1 MAERQQVSP
10 AHHFW
15 HRLPAR
21 LGLAG
26 VAEDETARA
35 RRWAVRLEVLVGL
48 ATLWLPVVW
57 YAEAKG
63 LVDGKGLH
71 SMDLA
76 VWLVFA
82 TELGLLSALVRDRR
96 RYWRSNWLSLLL
108 VLSGPPLLVFH
119 QSLPVALLRLLRLLL
134 LAAVLFRMARN
145 SLRLLARHALAATL
159 VVAVFMVGTIGTLV
173 AAIEPKYTSVWD
185 GLWWAVVTISTVGYG
200 DLAPATPVGRLLG
213 VLLIVFGV
221 LTFSM
226 VMANVAAALVGLQVE
241 RSSAEIE
248 REETRHEKH
257 LMARLDA
264 LGTRLDRLEAL
275 LQAQAQARPPEPSH
289 APAPATG
296 GPGAPGAPG
305 PPP

>member
-1 MAERQQVSP
+1 MAP

-26 VAEDETARA
+26 VAADESAGA
-35 RRWAVRLEVLVGL
+35 RRWAVRMEVLVGL

-63 LVDGKGLH
+63 LVDGQGLH
-71 SMDLA
+71 TMDLA

-96 RYWRSNWLSLLL
+96 RYWRNNWLSLLL
-108 VLSGPPLLVFH
+108 VLSGPPLLLLH
-119 QSLPVALLRLLRLLL
+119 QGLPVALLRLLRLLL
-134 LAAVLFRMARN
+134 LAVVLFRMARN

-159 VVAVFMVGTIGTLV
+159 IVAVFMVGTIGTLV
-173 AAIEPKYTSVWD
+173 AAIEPKYGSIWD

-241 RSSAEIE
+241 RSSAELE
-248 REETRHEKH
+248 REETLHEKH
-257 LMARLDA
+257 LMARLDT
-264 LGTRLDRLEAL
+264 LDKRLDRLEAL
-275 LQAQAQARPPEPSH
+275 LQAQAPLAQPAAAKPPT
-289 APAPATG
+289 APAP
-296 GPGAPGAPG
+296 PAPAP
-305 PPP
+305 PTP

>member
-1 MAERQQVSP
+1 MAP

-26 VAEDETARA
+26 VAADETAGA
-35 RRWAVRLEVLVGL
+35 RRWAVRMEVLVGL

-63 LVDGKGLH
+63 LVDGQGLH
-71 SMDLA
+71 TMDLA

-82 TELGLLSALVRDRR
+82 TELGLLTALVRDRR
-96 RYWRSNWLSLLL
+96 RYWRNNWLSLLL
-108 VLSGPPLLVFH
+108 VLSGPPLLLLH
-119 QSLPVALLRLLRLLL
+119 QGLPVALLRLLRLLL
-134 LAAVLFRMARN
+134 LAVVLFRMARN

-159 VVAVFMVGTIGTLV
+159 IVAVFMVGTIGTLV

-241 RSSAEIE
+241 RSSAELE
-248 REETRHEKH
+248 REETLHEKH
-257 LMARLDA
+257 LMARLDT
-264 LGTRLDRLEAL
+264 LDKRLDRLEAL
-275 LQAQAQARPPEPSH
+275 LQAQAPLAQPAAAKPPT
-289 APAPATG
+289 APAP
-296 GPGAPGAPG
+296 PAPAP
-305 PPP
+305 PTP